1 MYSSEYLDTH
11 DYSTLDQRSSSTGV
25 SNTNSNQERLR
36 VDIGLFKNLCEKF
49 RNKSHLRVINLR
61 GQDRTDFNLMVSYVH
76 LLYGTDEYKYLY
88 ELVKEYFNDLKEI
101 KQGTVGKYFG
111 GCLKDSGCSL
121 ECAGSIP
128 RPKDE
133 EGWSFCDRGVIFAEF
148 NKGKYDF
155 TVLKENDS
163 ENPEDCYV
171 FVEDIS
177 LDNFSGFDNEEK
189 EELSRLG
196 ARNINLIGCDESS
209 SKYVDLYGDSK
220 NIDHIKSRDVSS
232 GINYESKD
240 TGPTVKY
247 DETIGTI
254 LYIFFFFLIIG
265 LLLGFYFLYR

>member
-1 MYSSEYLDTH
+1 MYSSEYLDSH
-11 DYSTLDQRSSSTGV
+11 DYSTFNQSSNSGVV
-25 SNTNSNQERLR
+25 SNTNPNQKSLR

-61 GQDRTDFNLMVSYVH
+61 KQDKSDFNLMVSYVH
-76 LLYGTDEYKYLY
+76 LLYGTDEYRYLY
-88 ELVKEYFNDLKEI
+88 ELVKEYFSDLKEI

-111 GCLKDSGCSL
+111 GCLKDEGCSL

-128 RPKDE
+128 RPRDE

-148 NKGKYDF
+148 DKNKHKYDF
-155 TVLKENDS
+155 TVLKENDT

-177 LDNFSGFDNEEK
+177 LDDFSGFDNEEK
-189 EELSRLG
+189 EELNRLG
-196 ARNINLIGCDESS
+196 ARNINLIGCDEGS

-220 NIDHIKSRDVSS
+220 NIDHIKTRDVSS
-232 GINYESKD
+232 GSNIWLFLII
-240 TGPTVKY
+240 
-247 DETIGTI
+247 IG
-254 LYIFFFFLIIG
+254 LIIG